1 MKYVLMLNTEP
12 GAAPQKAYWKGT
24 GGSEIMREDFP
35 VSLLVHFVFLFFF
48 FTNTTNIRQDMTGIT
63 GPTSNIIDYRA
74 ICDVLVCFRDWSH
87 HHSTSA
93 KLLFVEIEHDLSSCM
108 NMVKIGQK
116 VTHFKALFPYVFCI
130 PSSMSTKSV
139 LQVDLG
145 RYDRCIQIC
154 HVANGNICGRVNDR
168 GCQLYKVNLALGII

>member
-1 MKYVLMLNTEP
+1 MKYVLMLNIEP

-35 VSLLVHFVFLFFF
+35 VSLLVHFGFFT
-48 FTNTTNIRQDMTGIT
+48 TNTTNIRQDMMGIIVL
-63 GPTSNIIDYRA
+63 TSNIIDYRA
-74 ICDVLVCFRDWSH
+74 ISEVLVCFKDWSH

-93 KLLFVEIEHDLSSCM
+93 KLLFVEIEHDLSSYM

-116 VTHFKALFPYVFCI
+116 VTHFEALFPYVFCF
-130 PSSMSTKSV
+130 PSSMSTTSV

-154 HVANGNICGRVNDR
+154 HVANGNTYVEEWMIGVVDCI
-168 GCQLYKVNLALGII
+168 K